1 MKNRLALRIPNIF
14 SFDQQI
20 RWGLKPLLIVLAWM
34 DKAWWPPYRS
44 QAEWD
49 DHAYGVRRQRRGIFI
64 GRLYVGIEGVP
75 VASRVI
81 RVAS

>member
-1 MKNRLALRIPNIF
+1 MKQLALRIPNIF

-34 DKAWWPPYRS
+34 NKPWWPPYRS

>member
-1 MKNRLALRIPNIF
+1 MKKRFILRIPNIF

-20 RWGLKPLLIVLAWM
+20 RWGFKPLLIVLAWT

-64 GRLYVGIEGVP
+64 GRLYVGIEGVQ

>member
-1 MKNRLALRIPNIF
+1 
-14 SFDQQI
+14 
-20 RWGLKPLLIVLAWM
+20 M

>member
-1 MKNRLALRIPNIF
+1 MKQLALRIPNIF

-34 DKAWWPPYRS
+34 EKPWWPPYRS

>member
-1 MKNRLALRIPNIF
+1 MDRLTLPIPNILSF
-14 SFDQQI
+14 SQQM
-20 RWGLKPLLIVLAWM
+20 RWGFTPKLIVLVWM
-34 DKAWWPPYRS
+34 KTTWWPPYRS

-64 GRLYVGIEGVP
+64 GRLYVGIEGIP
-75 VASRVI
+75 VASRII